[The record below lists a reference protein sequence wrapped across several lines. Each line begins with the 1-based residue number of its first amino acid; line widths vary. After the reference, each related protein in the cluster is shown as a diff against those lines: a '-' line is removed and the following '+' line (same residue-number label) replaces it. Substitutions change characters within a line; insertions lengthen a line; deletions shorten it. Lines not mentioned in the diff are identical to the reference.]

1 MSNKL
6 RLPQMAWYGTKELEL
21 SLPDNWQ
28 VEMGYMAGY
37 DRPALSLEQ
46 IKKAVTGKLIGT
58 SPLRELAM
66 GKKEVVIIFLSLIH
80 I

>member
-1 MSNKL
+1 MSNTL

-28 VEMGYMAGY
+28 VEMGYMTGY

-46 IKKAVTGKLIGT
+46 IKKW
-58 SPLRELAM
+58 
-66 GKKEVVIIFLSLIH
+66 GKKR
-80 I
+80 